1 MVFNMQ
7 NPWQTK
13 VFLTEFITKLVY
25 PKKYKKVENKATDLN
40 KIAFLSH
47 LWHDKDKY
55 MTNIATN
62 KRARFDYEIKGNFE
76 AGLVL
81 TGNEVKSVKL
91 GRASLKGAFVTVKGT
106 ELYLTNC
113 FIPLYPQAHRDSA
126 SKHADTRPRKLLLKK
141 SEIRSL
147 IGKFRTEGLTLVPI
161 RLYTKKQ
168 LVKLEFAVGKGK
180 KAFDKRQTIKKR
192 DSLREVRQTLGRK

>member
-1 MVFNMQ
+1 
-7 NPWQTK
+7 
-13 VFLTEFITKLVY
+13 
-25 PKKYKKVENKATDLN
+25 
-40 KIAFLSH
+40 
-47 LWHDKDKY
+47 
-55 MTNIATN
+55 MTVIATN
-62 KRARFDYEIKGNFE
+62 KRARFDYALKETFE

-91 GRASLKGAFVTVKGT
+91 GRASLRGAFVTVKGS
-106 ELYLTNC
+106 ELYLTNAL
-113 FIPLYPQAHRDSA
+113 IPLYPQAHRDSKA
-126 SKHADTRPRKLLLKK
+126 KHTDTRPRKLLLRK

-180 KAFDKRQTIKKR
+180 KEYDKRQTLKKR
-192 DSLREVRQTLGRK
+192 EALRETRQALGRK